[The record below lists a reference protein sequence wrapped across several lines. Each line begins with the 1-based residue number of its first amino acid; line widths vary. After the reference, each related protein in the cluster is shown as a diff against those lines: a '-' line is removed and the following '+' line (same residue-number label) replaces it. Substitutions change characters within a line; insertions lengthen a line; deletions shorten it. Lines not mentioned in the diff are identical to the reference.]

1 MSDAPTVVVTGA
13 SSGIGAACAQRLDA
27 AGMRVFA
34 GVRREADA
42 EALARRCS
50 SRLTPLR
57 LDVTDAAQIAAAAA
71 AVAGAVGARGLSGL
85 VNNAGISGGDPVEFA
100 DIDAVRAMLE
110 VNLVGTM
117 AVTRALLPR
126 VRAARGRVVCI
137 GSIGGRL
144 AVPFLSAY
152 SASKAG
158 VAAFCDSLRVEL
170 APWGIRV
177 VLVEPGAVRTAIWGK
192 GLATLEERRAS
203 LPPAATALYGGAV
216 EAMAPGRG
224 ADRARRGRPR
234 PGGPGRRASAHRTPA
249 AHPLPRR
256 RRRPRPGGAAPP
268 PRTGARRGAGAG
280 DEPAPPTRTRAGR
293 GPGRLGRRRGR
304 ARGDRRGR

>member
-27 AGMRVFA
+27 AGWRVFA
-34 GVRREADA
+34 GVRREVDADA
-42 EALARRCS
+42 LVRRCS

-57 LDVTDAAQIAAAAA
+57 LDVTDADSIAAAAT
-71 AVAGAVGARGLSGL
+71 AVSEAVGARGLSGL
-85 VNNAGISGGDPVEFA
+85 VNNAGIGGGEPVEFA
-100 DIDAVRAMLE
+100 DLDAVRAMLE

-117 AVTRALLPR
+117 AVTRALVPR
-126 VRAARGRVVCI
+126 VRAARGRIVCI

-170 APWGIRV
+170 SPWGIRV
-177 VLVEPGAVRTAIWGK
+177 VLVEPGAVRSAIWGK
-192 GLATLEERRAS
+192 GRTSFEERTAS

-216 EAMAPGRG
+216 EAMRRVTDRTERAAVAPDRVARVVERALVAPRPRTRYLVGVDAHVQAGLRRLPAPVRDAVLVRAMGLPRLPGR
-224 ADRARRGRPR
+224 
-234 PGGPGRRASAHRTPA
+234 
-249 AHPLPRR
+249 
-256 RRRPRPGGAAPP
+256 
-268 PRTGARRGAGAG
+268 
-280 DEPAPPTRTRAGR
+280 EPDQGQ
-293 GPGRLGRRRGR
+293 GV
-304 ARGDRRGR
+304 